1 MLLKNSSENSL
12 RNVSK
17 NVSKIFL
24 SMLCLGENG
33 IESAIQRGMFTF
45 EIAV

>member
-1 MLLKNSSENSL
+1 MLARMFLKY
-12 RNVSK
+12 
-17 NVSKIFL
+17 FC
-24 SMLCLGENG
+24 LCCVLEKNG